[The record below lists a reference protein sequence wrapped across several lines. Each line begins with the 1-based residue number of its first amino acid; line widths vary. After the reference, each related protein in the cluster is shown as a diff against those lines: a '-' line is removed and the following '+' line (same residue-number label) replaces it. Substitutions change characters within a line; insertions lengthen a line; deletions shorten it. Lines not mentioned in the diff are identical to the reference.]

1 MAIAFKVFGF
11 KSLFLTGLAAVVLGY
26 LTLKGGS
33 MTLAPA
39 LLVVGYCVLIPTALF
54 RLGHSG
60 PGPGA
65 GERKGAGAGR
75 REGE

>member
-1 MAIAFKVFGF
+1 VAIASKILGF
-11 KSLFLTGLAAVVLGY
+11 KSLFLAGLAAVVLGY

-39 LLVVGYCVLIPTALF
+39 LLVAGYCVLIPTALF

-60 PGPGA
+60 AAGPRDRDSGRRA
-65 GERKGAGAGR
+65 GE
-75 REGE
+75 